1 MFLIQLT
8 DSDKPVYLE
17 VLRDGVCYGVH
28 KENSAMA
35 FRKRHLADLFLAENS
50 ALLSR
55 GAKVV
60 EVQVPERAIQQ
71 PKNLETREN

>member
-55 GAKVV
+55 GARV
-60 EVQVPERAIQQ
+60 VQVPERAVQQ